1 LSEEELLEGDSE
13 GPMTPSAQLMLFLEL
28 FSFLDLYAVTPKARL
43 RDIATRIAYK
53 FFLPSK
59 VGNRLQPPLFDFHHI
74 APDSSLR
81 HLEAVLNAKTDKI
94 PRDVFLDF
102 STAVVDSLTGLP
114 FISFLASVECSRMRA
129 HLRNTAPYVNLPLH
143 DLLEAVVTV
152 DTASSSKP
160 TQQLGAKNSLAFMLL
175 FLVCQLEKEPNG
187 EHSFLGDESVR
198 LVEAASG
205 FCCVVFLRR
214 VLLPTVASAKKR
226 LEEKAD
232 DVSAAQEVVQ
242 VFAKFWD
249 FFLCGPLESFSKSND
264 SETCYKA
271 VKSLLETVSAASD
284 TTTPVAS
291 NKAVMDLLLDSK
303 LMDAV
308 ENLADELL
316 YDYAVNAHTKFREH
330 KYHEWMCNE
339 LSKTRAGDPTWS
351 SKLELPVLPQ
361 GCVKRLLRRVE
372 LPVGVSTHKPYRVEA
387 PDETKE
393 TKREYPNADYAVVFG
408 TSVGSDLA
416 VQTPI
421 AAMDASDIRRYACMS
436 VALDREP
443 VADDS
448 SFQAEEILPATF
460 ENYAMVPPT
469 KTMPFGEIA
478 EEMRLR

>member
-1 LSEEELLEGDSE
+1 
-13 GPMTPSAQLMLFLEL
+13 MTPSAQLMLFLEL
-28 FSFLDLYAVTPKARL
+28 YSFLDLYSVTPKAHL
-43 RDIATRIAYK
+43 RDIATRIAHK

-59 VGNRLQPPLFDFHHI
+59 VGNRLQPPLFDFHQI

-114 FISFLASVECSRMRA
+114 FISFLASGECARMRA

-152 DTASSSKP
+152 DTASCSKQA
-160 TQQLGAKNSLAFMLL
+160 QQLGAKNSFAFMLL
-175 FLVCQLEKEPNG
+175 FLVCQLEKEPAG

-198 LVEAASG
+198 QVGAASG
-205 FCCVVFLRR
+205 LCCVVFLRR

-242 VFAKFWD
+242 VFSKFWD
-249 FFLCGPLESFSKSND
+249 FFLCGPLESVSKSND

-271 VKSLLETVSAASD
+271 VRTLLETISAASD
-284 TTTPVAS
+284 ATTPVAS
-291 NKAVMDLLLDSK
+291 NKAVMDMLLDSK

-316 YDYAVNAHTKFREH
+316 YDYAVNVHTKFREH

-339 LSKTRAGDPTWS
+339 LSKMRAGDPTWS

-372 LPVGVSTHKPYRVEA
+372 LPAGVSAHKPYRVEV
-387 PDETKE
+387 PDESEE

-408 TSVGSDLA
+408 SSAGTDLA
-416 VQTPI
+416 LQTPI
-421 AAMDASDIRRYACMS
+421 PAMDASDICRYACMP

-443 VADDS
+443 IADDA
-448 SFQAEEILPATF
+448 SFQVEEILPATF

-469 KTMPFGEIA
+469 KAMPFGETA